1 METKT
6 PSRTKEAEP
15 MNIEREQLLKGKFL
29 VPALVAS
36 WAFVAGNAIVFPT
49 ALVMTLA
56 CLMVLL
62 DSTGGENKMTLPGPL
77 GIAGRPALFTF
88 SAFIAISNI
97 MISLFL
103 PGCAGAGNLNGLYG
117 GDFVQVTVNYFH
129 GFAYMTAFLLLT
141 CMAFIVYFRLQQSRT
156 IPSGIPAVR

>member
-1 METKT
+1 
-6 PSRTKEAEP
+6 

-29 VPALVAS
+29 VPALVAC

-56 CLMVLL
+56 CLVVFI
-62 DSTGGENKMTLPGPL
+62 DSTGGEKKMTIPGPL
-77 GIAGRPALFTF
+77 GVAGRPALFTF

-97 MISLFL
+97 VVSLFL
-103 PGCAGAGNLNGLYG
+103 PGYIGAANVNGLSG
-117 GDFVQVTVNYFH
+117 GDFVQVTIDYFH
-129 GFAYMTAFLLLT
+129 GFAYMTAFLLLM
-141 CMAFIVYFRLQQSRT
+141 CMAFIVYFRWQQSRH

>member
-1 METKT
+1 
-6 PSRTKEAEP
+6 

-29 VPALVAS
+29 VPALVAC
-36 WAFVAGNAIVFPT
+36 WALIAGNAIVFPT

-56 CLMVLL
+56 CLMVLI
-62 DSTGGENKMTLPGPL
+62 DSTGGEKMMTLPGPL

-97 MISLFL
+97 VVSLFL
-103 PGCAGAGNLNGLYG
+103 PGYAGAGNLNGLSG

-141 CMAFIVYFRLQQSRT
+141 CMAFIVYFRWQQSRHV
-156 IPSGIPAVR
+156 PSGIPAVR

>member
-1 METKT
+1 MET
-6 PSRTKEAEP
+6 EP

-29 VPALVAS
+29 VPALVAC

-56 CLMVLL
+56 CLIVLI
-62 DSTGGENKMTLPGPL
+62 DSTGGEKKMTLPGPL

-97 MISLFL
+97 MVSLFL
-103 PGCAGAGNLNGLYG
+103 PGCAGAGNLNGLNG

-141 CMAFIVYFRLQQSRT
+141 CMAFIVYFRWQQSRHV
-156 IPSGIPAVR
+156 PSGIPAVR

>member
-1 METKT
+1 
-6 PSRTKEAEP
+6 

-29 VPALVAS
+29 VPALVAC

-56 CLMVLL
+56 CLMVLI
-62 DSTGGENKMTLPGPL
+62 DSTGGEKKMTLPGPL

-97 MISLFL
+97 VVSLFL
-103 PGCAGAGNLNGLYG
+103 PGYAGAGNLNGLSG
-117 GDFVQVTVNYFH
+117 GDFVQVAINYFH

-141 CMAFIVYFRLQQSRT
+141 CMAFIVYFRWQQSRHN
-156 IPSGIPAVR
+156 PSIIPAVR

>member
-1 METKT
+1 
-6 PSRTKEAEP
+6 

-29 VPALVAS
+29 VPALVAC
-36 WAFVAGNAIVFPT
+36 WALISENAIVFPT

-56 CLMVLL
+56 CLMVLI

-77 GIAGRPALFTF
+77 GVAGRPALFTF
-88 SAFIAISNI
+88 SALIAISN
-97 MISLFL
+97 MVVSLFL
-103 PGCAGAGNLNGLYG
+103 PGYAGAGNLNGLSG

-141 CMAFIVYFRLQQSRT
+141 CMAFIAYFRWQQSRLV
-156 IPSGIPAVR
+156 PSGIPAVR